1 MRMAILFKHL
11 NIINEMRIKFMI
23 KESYSCKHKA
33 QYYET
38 DQMGIVHHSN
48 YIRWF
53 EEARVDFLDAI
64 GYSYKKLESEGI
76 ISPVIEIN
84 CKYKSMVHF
93 GDEVIITPS
102 IKEFNGVKLTISY
115 EIKDACTGE
124 LRSFGTSSH
133 CFLGKDGLPVKLK
146 KNYPD
151 FYERLL
157 NLVI

>member
-1 MRMAILFKHL
+1 MEI
-11 NIINEMRIKFMI
+11 
-23 KESYSCKHKA
+23 ESYSWTHRA

-53 EEARVDFLDAI
+53 EESRVEFLDKI
-64 GYSYKKLESEGI
+64 GYSYKKLEEDGI

-93 GDEVIITPS
+93 GDDVIITPT
-102 IKEFNGVKLTISY
+102 IKEFNGVRLTIYY
-115 EIKDACTGE
+115 EITDACTKE

-133 CFLGKDGLPVKLK
+133 CFLGIDGRPLRLK
-146 KNYPD
+146 KDHFD

>member
-1 MRMAILFKHL
+1 MEI
-11 NIINEMRIKFMI
+11 
-23 KESYSCKHKA
+23 ESYSWTHRA

-53 EEARVDFLDAI
+53 EESRVEFLDKI
-64 GYSYKKLESEGI
+64 GYSYKKLEEDGI

-93 GDEVIITPS
+93 GDDVIITPT
-102 IKEFNGVKLTISY
+102 IKEFNGVRLTIYY
-115 EIKDACTGE
+115 EIIDACTKE

-133 CFLGKDGLPVKLK
+133 CFLGIDGRPLRLK
-146 KNYPD
+146 KDHFD